1 MADTDE
7 ERDMFLKMIRS
18 ECSRMQ
24 EVIENI
30 LLLSKAEARSPEDI
44 QHVNVR
50 SLAQEIAQS
59 LSIQAA
65 KKGIRMYIEGETLL
79 SANEKDIW
87 EVLYNL
93 MSNAV
98 FYGKEGGFVR
108 VLLSEGKIT
117 VEDDGIGIS
126 SEHIH
131 QLFEPFYRVDEAR
144 VLSAAL
150 LQLSEVTADDIRH
163 FSRDFK
169 ISESVVTRLYY
180 IALGNCLWADT
191 LLNKNAQDAT
201 EVLRVFLDPDS
212 VLNGREQAD
221 IIRRIITDEEI
232 ALLASML
239 GFHEDFVRYLIMDE
253 DWKNPMPDDFS
264 GVYAGSPDKGAPAPG
279 RTPAAS
285 SALVTSAPAATPSPH
300 PTLSPSA
307 ALLPSPS
314 PSPSSTVHA
323 QETEGFDD
331 YEDSDEPEEYPS
343 YDDSPD
349 DDFESMDWTQDYD
362 SSDD

>member
-30 LLLSKAEARSPEDI
+30 LLLSKAEARSPEHI

-65 KKGIRMYIEGETLL
+65 KKGIRMYIEGETVL

-144 VLSAAL
+144 GMAQSGTGLGLSIVKAIADRYQAKL
-150 LQLSEVTADDIRH
+150 FVESEPGKGSMFTIRM
-163 FSRDFK
+163 
-169 ISESVVTRLYY
+169 
-180 IALGNCLWADT
+180 
-191 LLNKNAQDAT
+191 
-201 EVLRVFLDPDS
+201 PM
-212 VLNGREQAD
+212 
-221 IIRRIITDEEI
+221 TDGKGEEI
-232 ALLASML
+232 C
-239 GFHEDFVRYLIMDE
+239 G
-253 DWKNPMPDDFS
+253 
-264 GVYAGSPDKGAPAPG
+264 
-279 RTPAAS
+279 
-285 SALVTSAPAATPSPH
+285 
-300 PTLSPSA
+300 
-307 ALLPSPS
+307 
-314 PSPSSTVHA
+314 
-323 QETEGFDD
+323 
-331 YEDSDEPEEYPS
+331 
-343 YDDSPD
+343 
-349 DDFESMDWTQDYD
+349 
-362 SSDD
+362 